1 MSHIL
6 SHTLDKVRYFRNLLI
21 TNETRAVRIIIGKG
35 DSKKVETL
43 SQALSDMADQT
54 CNQICLIDYHNP
66 VPKLM
71 VKGRVKDIPPILL
84 YFRQRPDSFLEAL
97 VKEYDDDDCEVILFE
112 KDPTL

>member
-1 MSHIL
+1 MAL

-54 CNQICLIDYHNP
+54 CNQICLINSYDP
-66 VPKLM
+66 IPKLV
-71 VKGRVKDIPPILL
+71 VKGRVKDVPPILV
-84 YFRQRPDSFLEAL
+84 YFRWTPDSFVEAL
-97 VKEYDDDDCEVILFE
+97 VREYDDDDCEVILFE

>member
-1 MSHIL
+1 MSHTL

-43 SQALSDMADQT
+43 LQAVSDMADQT
-54 CNQICLIDYHNP
+54 CNQICLIDCYNP
-66 VPKLM
+66 VPRLI

-84 YFRQRPDSFLEAL
+84 YFRWTPDSFLEAL

>member
-1 MSHIL
+1 MANIL

-35 DSKKVETL
+35 DSKKAETL

-54 CNQICLIDYHNP
+54 CNQICLIDCYNP
-66 VPKLM
+66 IPKLM
-71 VKGRVKDIPPILL
+71 VKGRVKDIPPILV
-84 YFRQRPDSFLEAL
+84 YFRWTPDSLVEAL
-97 VKEYDDDDCEVILFE
+97 AHEYDEEDYEVIIFE